1 MRERCSCMHEY
12 DLLVRGGQPGLAF
25 GEHDTCK
32 KKSVHSVNNR
42 FPNGAFL
49 GLLTESPVNVLD
61 EHTAKVIRDR
71 RETAT
76 ANHQALA
83 LRRVMREAAVCRE
96 Y

>member
-1 MRERCSCMHEY
+1 MSDVPVCMSTTY
-12 DLLVRGGQPGLAF
+12 SSAGASQASPSGNMIPA
-25 GEHDTCK
+25 K
-32 KKSVHSVNNR
+32 KKGCHSINHR